1 MKKTFVIIFVIF
13 AIVLAMITI
22 NIKAQQDDK
31 KALNQINS
39 EYEKYLGQTI
49 TGADVASIIYKAI
62 DNNDNYKIAKDEN
75 GMYINDN
82 KYCIKIELNMITID
96 KTYQMEQFYNA
107 NMIEFVKNF
116 NIVKFKCDKIEYHN
130 ETGRVSKIVF
140 TQLEE

>member
-1 MKKTFVIIFVIF
+1 MKKTFVIIFIIF

-22 NIKAQQDDK
+22 NIKAKQDDK

-62 DNNDNYKIAKDEN
+62 DNNDNYKIAKDEK
-75 GMYINDN
+75 GMYISDN

-130 ETGRVSKIVF
+130 DTGRVSKVVF